1 MACKG
6 RIPKKTQV
14 RELPAFPLSQAHH
27 LQLIKAEAL
36 GGKASTGRWG
46 EPCWE
51 GEAEPDS
58 ERTLDLS
65 KPGGV

>member
-36 GGKASTGRWG
+36 GGVRLAPAGG
-46 EPCWE
+46 ENHA
-51 GEAEPDS
+51 GKV
-58 ERTLDLS
+58 RLS
-65 KPGGV
+65 QIVSGLWT